1 MYLRMFITDVLN
13 ISNLITTP
21 FRCLQYLALPGRK
34 KGRQSSSPF
43 GYCFCCSAAALRS
56 QAVSGVVVLLW

>member
-21 FRCLQYLALPGRK
+21 SGCLQYLACTASKKEDICLP
-34 KGRQSSSPF
+34 PF